1 MRQVKEVCENLISER
16 IKILSLY
23 DNANLPDK
31 AKKEY
36 KFISIENSHNF
47 FNDNYYY
54 SYLKK
59 FWKYLRENPE
69 IIYEIL
75 KYSSQENLTSSFNNF
90 IINDLF
96 GDIFHPDN
104 ISDTLYYVIEKLL
117 ESEISKLQNISDFN
131 KVLNDSNIGYLLEG
145 LLLRKDIQYYFS
157 LILTDII
164 ESYENSEDS
173 SKPLLFKI
181 SDIQDYLLLEKEK
194 YERILKRTN
203 TETERKEIM
212 KRKNKETYLF
222 NQLYKMNFP
231 KNTDSK
237 IFCTNLTLSK
247 REQIILK
254 NKKEMELFVTKYLVD
269 IKKTDLD
276 ELINKEKSPS
286 MIRYFKYNMEFLEKE
301 SNIFSNQLLLEKIQ
315 NSENS
320 EKLLFYY
327 KKNFLSAIDILK
339 KILNKFHETLNVI
352 PNPILYIS
360 KIIGDLL
367 QNKFKNAD
375 MNDIYKQL
383 GNFFFMKLFKYFFL
397 TLDYYPL
404 INNILLSENTKKNL
418 FKIFEIFSQLIS
430 GVFFKSELESF
441 YYTPFNWFLIENI
454 NIIFEICQKLTFRKN
469 FVDKESNI
477 FEKEKH
483 NEFYSFAICFN
494 MKIFETFIDII
505 NKNRNNLFANDKH
518 QKFEEIVNFLCKNL
532 DNNKSIDE
540 KNFVSYFLY
549 FDIMFKE
556 KIMHKNIEKKISKTS
571 NDLKPNINI
580 NNNSASIRK
589 SKDKS
594 KDKEKIETPELI
606 SAKNI
611 LSEILINIEE
621 SDINEINS
629 KIKLNSLKEVFKVI
643 KNYYAGKRLSQK
655 NTIINISKITKKD
668 EIPIEWQLNSLLN
681 NLDKIGDYYTRN
693 DYSNLFLYIS
703 NDITNS
709 IKKYDFKLL
718 AKIIERLK
726 YAEYFIDYYKS
737 FQKKYIELIINTKTK
752 NFIEKEKINI
762 VMNFSEG
769 LLSVEPFS
777 DKFNGDSSN
786 ICRTINEF
794 ISKFPNLSEIT
805 KFQDSD
811 LFSKENNMNLKS
823 SLDDYMSLIKKKLQ
837 KYFKE
842 SEIDISFKKVKKY
855 IMSKIYEKIYP
866 RDYDNDDLL
875 FFYKSISLSWVEP
888 KHLRI
893 PPNINI
899 NNLILVTNSF
909 FKQID
914 NEKSPSSKMEVIG
927 HIFNTI
933 NSALHFSLGDNF
945 STDDIAPIF
954 EYALIKARP
963 ERLSSNLKYLEF
975 FLERGSELSDMYFD
989 FLKNNLES
997 IKEINYTKFCGIK
1010 KEEFLQNCYE
1020 ANKYYVG

>member
-1 MRQVKEVCENLISER
+1 MNQVKEVCENLISER

-23 DNANLPDK
+23 DNSNLPDK

-36 KFISIENSHNF
+36 KFISIENSPSF

-69 IIYEIL
+69 MIYEIL

-96 GDIFHPDN
+96 GDIFQPDN
-104 ISDTLYYVIEKLL
+104 ISNTLYYVIEKLL

-173 SKPLLFKI
+173 SKPLLFKV
-181 SDIQDYLLLEKEK
+181 SDIQDYLLLKKEK
-194 YERILKRTN
+194 YERELRRTN
-203 TETERKEIM
+203 TENERKEII
-212 KRKNKETYLF
+212 KRKNKETYLL

-237 IFCTNLTLSK
+237 AFCTNLTLSK

-269 IKKTDLD
+269 INKAHLD
-276 ELINKEKSPS
+276 ELINKEKLPS
-286 MIRYFKYNMEFLEKE
+286 IIRYFKYNMEFIEKD
-301 SNIFSNQLLLEKIQ
+301 SNIFGNQLLLEKIQ

-320 EKLLFYY
+320 ETLLFYY

-339 KILNKFHETLNVI
+339 KILDKFHETLNII
-352 PNPILYIS
+352 PNPILSIS

-430 GVFFKSELESF
+430 GELYKSEHESF
-441 YYTPFNWFLIENI
+441 YYTPFNWFFIENI
-454 NIIFEICQKLTFRKN
+454 NIIFEICQKLSFQKN
-469 FVDKESNI
+469 LVDKESNI
-477 FEKEKH
+477 FSKGTQ

-505 NKNRNNLFANDKH
+505 NKNRNNLFTNDKH

-532 DNNKSIDE
+532 ENNKSIDE
-540 KNFVSYFLY
+540 KNVVNYFLF

-556 KIMHKNIEKKISKTS
+556 KIMHKNIEKKISKTNS
-571 NDLKPNINI
+571 DLKQNINI
-580 NNNSASIRK
+580 INNSISVRK

-606 SAKNI
+606 STKKIIN
-611 LSEILINIEE
+611 EILLNIEE

-629 KIKLNSLKEVFKVI
+629 RIKLNSLEVLKVI
-643 KNYYAGKRLSQK
+643 KNYYTEKRLSQK
-655 NTIINISKITKKD
+655 NIIINIPNIFQKD
-668 EIPIEWQLNSLLN
+668 TIPIEWQINSLLN

-703 NDITNS
+703 NDITNT
-709 IKKYDFKLL
+709 INKYDFKLL
-718 AKIIERLK
+718 SKIIERLK
-726 YAEYFIDYYKS
+726 YAEYFINYYKS

-762 VMNFSEG
+762 VMNFDEG
-769 LLSVEPFS
+769 ILNIEPLTDKYNGEPS
-777 DKFNGDSSN
+777 D

-794 ISKFPNLSEIT
+794 ITKFPNLSEIT
-805 KFQDSD
+805 KFQDCE
-811 LFSKENNMNLKS
+811 LFSRENNMNLKGA
-823 SLDDYMSLIKKKLQ
+823 LDDYMSIIKKKLQ

-842 SEIDISFKKVKKY
+842 SEIDISFKKIRKY

-866 RDYDNDDLL
+866 LDYDEDDLL
-875 FFYKSISLSWVEP
+875 FFYKSITLSWVEP

-899 NNLILVTNSF
+899 NNLILITNSF

-963 ERLSSNLKYLEF
+963 ERLSSNLKYLAF

-997 IKEINYTKFCGIK
+997 IKEINYTNFYGIK

-1020 ANKYYVG
+1020 GSKYF

>member
-1 MRQVKEVCENLISER
+1 MLSTEKV
-16 IKILSLY
+16 KILSLY
-23 DNANLPDK
+23 DNANLPEKAQKDYNFIPIDK
-31 AKKEY
+31 SLNYFK
-36 KFISIENSHNF
+36 
-47 FNDNYYY
+47 DNYF
-54 SYLKK
+54 SYVKK
-59 FWKYLRENPE
+59 FWKYLRETPD

-75 KYSSQENLTSSFNNF
+75 NNASQELLTSSFNNF

-96 GDIFHPDN
+96 GDIFQTEN
-104 ISDTLYYVIEKLL
+104 ISNTLYYVIEKLL
-117 ESEISKLQNISDFN
+117 ESEINNLENILDFN
-131 KVLNDSNIGYLLEG
+131 KVLNDSNIGYILEG

-181 SDIQDYLLLEKEK
+181 NDIQDYIFLEKEK
-194 YERILKRTN
+194 YEKELKKSSTDNVRA
-203 TETERKEIM
+203 ELM
-212 KRKNKETYLF
+212 KRKIKESYLF
-222 NQLYKMNFP
+222 NQLFKMNFP

-237 IFCTNLTLSK
+237 IFCSTLTLSK
-247 REQIILK
+247 REEIILK
-254 NKKEMELFVTKYLVD
+254 NKKEMELFVTKYLID
-269 IKKTDLD
+269 IHNKDLND
-276 ELINKEKSPS
+276 LINKEKSPCI
-286 MIRYFKYNMEFLEKE
+286 IRYFKNNSKFLEKNE
-301 SNIFSNQLLLEKIQ
+301 NIFSNQTLLEKIQ
-315 NSENS
+315 QSDDS

-327 KKNFLSAIDILK
+327 KKNFLITIDILK
-339 KILNKFHETLNVI
+339 KILDKFIETINVI
-352 PNPILYIS
+352 PNSISIIS

-367 QNKFKNAD
+367 QKKFKNAD

-383 GNFFFMKLFKYFFL
+383 GIFFFMKLFKYFFL
-397 TLDYYPL
+397 SLDYYPL
-404 INNILLSENTKKNL
+404 INNVLLSESTKKNL

-430 GVFFKSELESF
+430 GEFFKSELESF

-532 DNNKSIDE
+532 DNNKSSDE

-621 SDINEINS
+621 SDINEINF
-629 KIKLNSLKEVFKVI
+629 KIKLNSLKEVLKVI

-737 FQKKYIELIINTKTK
+737 FQKKYIE
-752 NFIEKEKINI
+752 
-762 VMNFSEG
+762 
-769 LLSVEPFS
+769 
-777 DKFNGDSSN
+777 
-786 ICRTINEF
+786 
-794 ISKFPNLSEIT
+794 
-805 KFQDSD
+805 
-811 LFSKENNMNLKS
+811 
-823 SLDDYMSLIKKKLQ
+823 
-837 KYFKE
+837 
-842 SEIDISFKKVKKY
+842 
-855 IMSKIYEKIYP
+855 
-866 RDYDNDDLL
+866 
-875 FFYKSISLSWVEP
+875 
-888 KHLRI
+888 
-893 PPNINI
+893 
-899 NNLILVTNSF
+899 
-909 FKQID
+909 
-914 NEKSPSSKMEVIG
+914 
-927 HIFNTI
+927 
-933 NSALHFSLGDNF
+933 
-945 STDDIAPIF
+945 
-954 EYALIKARP
+954 
-963 ERLSSNLKYLEF
+963 
-975 FLERGSELSDMYFD
+975 
-989 FLKNNLES
+989 
-997 IKEINYTKFCGIK
+997 
-1010 KEEFLQNCYE
+1010 
-1020 ANKYYVG
+1020 